1 MQYVDGSIGSID
13 RSNKVTD
20 ALCDG
25 CIPARLK
32 QNGSTDMTANS
43 AWLPAALAALKI
55 AVTGYDRPKARQIVA
70 MLLDRS
76 APLGPQWAAIAQL
89 MQISGEATLA
99 IRAIDALIAG
109 ASNKPMARY
118 SKVVLLTKLQ
128 RLEEAHNL
136 LATLPPN
143 VPDPCGH
150 AYVLGNTAMTLA
162 RVDEARTFLLDALRH
177 RPGWGPAWLS
187 LASACNLATDPLGD
201 QLLAEAEVAERQ
213 GAVDLAR
220 YCYALGKLHA
230 DRGNPAAAF
239 AAYARGATLLKSETP
254 YNREANATNA
264 LAAMTGY
271 GEAFFE
277 DARAASTIDTA
288 RPIFVTGLPR
298 SGTTLVE
305 HILASHSAVHD
316 GGELNLI
323 QHLGVAAGGVSG
335 TAIGQYLA
343 RGGTP
348 DALGGLYLHLVAERF
363 GPTGRIVDKTI
374 DASRFMGLIATALPD
389 APLIWMRRDPMNN
402 AWSCFRTFFIHG
414 VAWSFSFAD
423 IAHHF
428 QLEDRLMAFWQRKLG
443 DRLLVVPY
451 DELVEDPALWTG
463 RLLAHCG
470 LPYEAAAYESH
481 LTERR
486 VATASS
492 LQVRRPI
499 NRDGLDVAKP
509 YHGFMHEF
517 VQAYN
522 GT

>member
-1 MQYVDGSIGSID
+1 M
-13 RSNKVTD
+13 N
-20 ALCDG
+20 
-25 CIPARLK
+25 
-32 QNGSTDMTANS
+32 MTANS
-43 AWLPAALAALKI
+43 PAWLAPALAELKLALSNHNRAK
-55 AVTGYDRPKARQIVA
+55 TRQIITL
-70 MLLDRS
+70 LLDRS
-76 APLGPQWAAIAQL
+76 APLGQQWAAIAQL
-89 MQISGEATLA
+89 MEVSGEVTLA

-136 LATLPPN
+136 LATLPAT
-143 VPDPCGH
+143 VPDLCGH
-150 AYVLGNTAMTLA
+150 AYVLGNTAMTLG

-187 LASACNLATDPLGD
+187 LASAGNLSADPLGD
-201 QLLAEAEVAERQ
+201 QLLAEAAVAERQ
-213 GAVDLAR
+213 GTADLAR

-230 DRGNPAAAF
+230 DRHDPATAF
-239 AAYARGATLLKSETP
+239 TAFARGAALLKAEVP
-254 YNREANATNA
+254 YNREANAANA
-264 LAAMTGY
+264 RSAMSGY
-271 GEAFFE
+271 GEKFF
-277 DARAASTIDTA
+277 DRARAASTIDTA

-305 HILASHSAVHD
+305 HILASHSAVLD

-323 QHLGVAAGGVSG
+323 QHVGVAAWGVSG
-335 TAIGQYLA
+335 TAIEQYLA

-348 DALGGLYLHLVAERF
+348 DDLGALYLHLIAERF
-363 GPTGRIVDKTI
+363 GPSGRIIDKTI

-389 APLIWMRRDPMNN
+389 APLIWMRRDPLDN

-428 QLEDRLMAFWQRKLG
+428 RIEDQLMAFWQRELG
-443 DRLLVVPY
+443 NRLLVVPY
-451 DELVEDPALWTG
+451 DELVDESAKWTA

-470 LPYEAAAYESH
+470 LAEEEAVYMPH
-481 LTERR
+481 LTQRR

-499 NRDGLDVAKP
+499 NRDGLGVAKP
-509 YHGFMHEF
+509 YRPFMQDF
-517 VQAYN
+517 VDAYYP
-522 GT
+522 G